1 MSEKEESSLQKIQTD
16 IDELQKIE
24 KDLLT
29 TLDRNPNLTAE
40 EKKTLY
46 GKINGITDMRINLYK
61 TLNNASDLYKDIL
74 TGSKEKLQLQ
84 TEAIGIMESELDN
97 TKKRIAALSADKNNK
112 MRLVEVNEYYGS
124 QYLEQTELMKI
135 IIFTLVPIIILSF
148 LKKKMLLVFLPDF
161 IYYIL
166 LILIFII
173 GGVFFVLK
181 LGDYITRDDMNYQEF
196 EWGFNKNKAPKST
209 NSVAKDP
216 WSVPSLGFC
225 VDDKCC
231 STGTKYDSSINK
243 CIVEKESFE
252 PLSYSFK

>member
-1 MSEKEESSLQKIQTD
+1 MSEESTLQKIQTD
-16 IDELQKIE
+16 IDKLQIIE

-29 TLDRNPNLTAE
+29 TLDTNPNLTAD
-40 EKKTLY
+40 EKKTLN

-84 TEAIGIMESELDN
+84 TEAIGIMEYELDN
-97 TKKRIAALSADKNNK
+97 TKKRIDALSADKNNK

-124 QYLEQTELMKI
+124 QYLEQTEMMKI
-135 IIFTLVPIIILSF
+135 IIFTLVPIIILSI
-148 LKKKMLLVFLPDF
+148 LKKKMLLFFLPDF

-166 LILIFII
+166 LIVILII

-181 LGDYITRDDMNYQEF
+181 LGNYITRDDMNYQEF

-209 NSVAKDP
+209 NAIAKDP

-231 STGTKYDSSINK
+231 STGTKYDSTKNQ
-243 CIVEKESFE
+243 CIVEQESFE
-252 PLSYSFK
+252 PLSYSFL